1 LVKVNRSPRDKEMW
15 RVREKDILD
24 GAHAINK
31 AREEGVE
38 KGVAKGIEQ
47 GIEKGIKST
56 AKKLLLVGISVDQIS
71 KATGLSTEEIARL
84 KDDQE

>member
-1 LVKVNRSPRDKEMW
+1 VKVNRSPRDKEMW

-38 KGVAKGIEQ
+38 KG
-47 GIEKGIKST
+47 IKST

-71 KATGLSTEEIARL
+71 KATGLSTEEIECL